1 MALTK
6 SLPMLPLPPYP
17 TREKPMTLLQQRPA
31 RNDFDGVSVP
41 LPRTRFQD
49 RPIVAVD
56 ESANTSYLFDA
67 ATMITPART
76 AFMIRH
82 SSGLLCVAMP
92 ASACDRLGI
101 PLMPWASSGGLF
113 PGAAVTVDATNGIG
127 TGISAAD
134 RARTIGILGN
144 SDSEYTD
151 LTRPGHVIPIRV
163 DDDGSRAGCPDYARA
178 ALALVEDAHFG
189 HAAAVAHLLHESG
202 AVASGA
208 SGFAFAR
215 QHCLELVSFCSGR
228 PRGHRRWWLRSQG
241 YRLLAALHSAP
252 DRGAQPPVFDH

>member
-1 MALTK
+1 
-6 SLPMLPLPPYP
+6 
-17 TREKPMTLLQQRPA
+17 
-31 RNDFDGVSVP
+31 
-41 LPRTRFQD
+41 
-49 RPIVAVD
+49 VD
-56 ESANTSYLFDA
+56 ESAGTSYLVDA
-67 ATMITPART
+67 ATTVTAART

-113 PGAAVTVDATNGIG
+113 PGAAVAVDATNGIS

-163 DDDGSRAGCPDYARA
+163 DDDPSTGGCPDYARA
-178 ALALVEDAHFG
+178 ALALVQDAHLG

-202 AVASGA
+202 AVADGA
-208 SGFAFAR
+208 SAAAFAG
-215 QHCLELVSFCSGR
+215 QHGLELVSFFAGR
-228 PRGHRRWWLRSQG
+228 PQGPRRWWQRRRGS
-241 YRLLAALHSAP
+241 RFLAALRAAA
-252 DRGAQPPVFDH
+252 DRGDQPPVFNDYVAY